1 MVKRITAEDVR
12 AFILAKRESE
22 EPDAILEILRANN
35 GKKYT
40 VHLLRKLPGG
50 EERWRYS
57 GIAGMSHLE
66 ERKRDDGA
74 ISFLTSYDRS
84 GPHVIDAA
92 WVEEHNPAWYLGRR
106 ERNAKRDATLADPE
120 ALDRM
125 AFALNAY
132 VDAKAALDEA
142 KRNLDKL
149 TGYGEPFS
157 PDQYDFERL
166 CGAREERKR

>member
-1 MVKRITAEDVR
+1 MAKRYTVEDVR
-12 AFILAKRESE
+12 AFILKERESE

-40 VHLLRKLPGG
+40 VHLLRKMPGG
-50 EERWRYS
+50 EERWRLS

-66 ERKRDDGA
+66 ERKRDDGG

-106 ERNAKRDATLADPE
+106 ERNAKRDATLADPKMLQDMADALSLYSVAKE
-120 ALDRM
+120 ALDS
-125 AFALNAY
+125 
-132 VDAKAALDEA
+132 AK
-142 KRNLDKL
+142 KNLDRL
-149 TGYGEPFS
+149 TSYGQPFS
-157 PDQYDFERL
+157 PDEYDWERL
-166 CGAREERKR
+166 CGAREERKK